1 MNRTLITFVLATFW
15 GTGLYAQKVAF
26 GLHFTP
32 QFSWIDSDDEQI
44 SSSTATLFSYG
55 LLGEYR
61 FTEKYALGTGINIQ
75 TTGGDLSFKDTVNF
89 NGKYR
94 VQMIEIPLVLMMR
107 TKQSGYM
114 TFFAQFGGA
123 LSIRTKE
130 TVSFDVPRPASAQ
143 LDSYTTPL
151 GASFRIGGG
160 MEYEVFGNSAVV
172 IGINYNH
179 SLADNLKDADP
190 SIGKNGSHRFRYISL
205 TLGFLF

>member
-1 MNRTLITFVLATFW
+1 MHRTLLSFVIATLV

-26 GLHFTP
+26 GLHFSP
-32 QFSWIDSDDEQI
+32 QFSWIDSDEENI
-44 SSSTATLFSYG
+44 SSSAATLYSYG

-61 FTEKYALGTGINIQ
+61 FTDKYALGTGINIQ

-89 NGKYR
+89 TGKYR
-94 VQMIEIPLVLMMR
+94 VQMIEVPVVLMMR

-123 LSIRTKE
+123 LSFKTKE
-130 TVSFDVPRPASAQ
+130 TVSFSVERPASAE
-143 LDSYTTPL
+143 LDSYTTPI

-160 MEYEVFGNSAVV
+160 MEYEVFGNSAIVV
-172 IGINYNH
+172 GINYNH
-179 SLADNLKDADP
+179 SLWDNIRDEDP
-190 SIGKNGSHRFRYISL
+190 AIGKNGSHRFRYVSL